1 MNSSKTNFDI
11 KPLEIFLSQFSKGDE
26 QVEKKLR
33 SELVMELGIIQSK
46 LQVDME
52 GAKWQSIIYSVS
64 RLKSLFQIIG
74 LNTILEEINTFPD
87 VNVDI
92 LNRLQKEDVVE
103 KIIKLISVL
112 IAQIS
117 K

>member
-1 MNSSKTNFDI
+1 MNNSKSNFDF
-11 KPLEIFLSQFSKGDE
+11 KPLDIFLSQFSKGDM
-26 QVEKKLR
+26 QHEKKLR
-33 SELVMELGIIQSK
+33 SELVIELGLIQSK
-46 LQVDME
+46 LQLDME
-52 GAKWQSIIYSVS
+52 DAKWQSIIYSVS
-64 RLKSLFQIIG
+64 QLKSLFQIIE
-74 LNTILEEINTFPD
+74 LKTILDEINTFPD

-112 IAQIS
+112 IVQIS

>member
-1 MNSSKTNFDI
+1 MTNSKTNFDF

-26 QVEKKLR
+26 QVEQKLR
-33 SELVMELGIIQSK
+33 SELVTELGIIQSK

-74 LNTILEEINTFPD
+74 LNTILEEISTFPD

-92 LNRLQKEDVVE
+92 LNRLQKEDVIE

-112 IAQIS
+112 ITQIS

>member
-1 MNSSKTNFDI
+1 MNNSKSNFDL
-11 KPLEIFLSQFSKGDE
+11 KPLDIFLNQFSKGDI
-26 QVEKKLR
+26 QHEKKLR
-33 SELVMELGIIQSK
+33 SELVMELGLIQSK
-46 LQVDME
+46 LQEDME
-52 GAKWQSIIYSVS
+52 AAKWQSIIYSVS
-64 RLKSLFQIIG
+64 RLKSLFQIIE
-74 LNTILEEINTFPD
+74 LKTILDEINTFPD

-112 IAQIS
+112 ISQIS

>member
-1 MNSSKTNFDI
+1 MNNSKSNFDF
-11 KPLEIFLSQFSKGDE
+11 KPLDIFLSQFSKGDI
-26 QVEKKLR
+26 QYEKKLR
-33 SELVMELGIIQSK
+33 SELVMELRLIQSK

-52 GAKWQSIIYSVS
+52 DAKWQSIIYSVS
-64 RLKSLFQIIG
+64 QLKSLFQIIE
-74 LNTILEEINTFPD
+74 LKTILDEINTFPD

-112 IAQIS
+112 IVQIS